1 MPNKTSIAV
10 KCPVCGS
17 TERVIK
23 SITDDAAAAPSKPD
37 EAGLVLTAMIA
48 SKSGLTAT
56 IIAPVIEICKKCG
69 AVYCTS
75 VTTEK
80 IMNTGMQKGGLGNVR

>member
-17 TERVIK
+17 TEKVIK
-23 SITDDAAAAPSKPD
+23 SIADDSSASPSKPD
-37 EAGLVLTAMIA
+37 ESGLVLTAMIS
-48 SKSGLTAT
+48 SKSGLMAT

-69 AVYCTS
+69 SVYCTS

-80 IMNTGMQKGGLGNVR
+80 VMNTGLQKGGLGNVR